1 MLEVYILGSNADSP
15 GLQGLSLPQP
25 LLNMI
30 SDATLTTL
38 ANGFGITAFMLIV
51 AYHFLAANSKRAVA

>member
-1 MLEVYILGSNADSP
+1 MFVPMLTVS
-15 GLQGLSLPQP
+15 GLSLPQP